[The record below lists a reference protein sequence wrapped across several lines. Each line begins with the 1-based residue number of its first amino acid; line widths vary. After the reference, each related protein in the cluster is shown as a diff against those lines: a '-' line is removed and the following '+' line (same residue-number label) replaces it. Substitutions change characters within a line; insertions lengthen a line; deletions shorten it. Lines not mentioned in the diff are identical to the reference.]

1 MYNATQTV
9 VDETMHGFG
18 LMLDRGKE
26 ISEEL
31 GSAWFFNR
39 LFFPVLFSSLFCT
52 VESSGYFDLLMIRAN
67 PSVILSPQCKAI
79 KYHKRP
85 HNRPIKALLGPTRPQ
100 MAVKTQH
107 NNFATLNSRLS
118 VQFEAILLANI
129 FCSIYLEHF
138 LLMIPRQ
145 QQEKGQ
151 QKFFRTFE
159 H

>member
-1 MYNATQTV
+1 M
-9 VDETMHGFG
+9 
-18 LMLDRGKE
+18 
-26 ISEEL
+26 
-31 GSAWFFNR
+31 
-39 LFFPVLFSSLFCT
+39 
-52 VESSGYFDLLMIRAN
+52 ESSGYFDLLMIRAN